1 MRTNVVLDDALI
13 AEAMKL
19 TGARTKREVLDRAL
33 RTLIR
38 LERQRAV
45 LDLRGKI
52 AWEGDL
58 NALRQAR
65 FVAEE
70 GDAYADADPG

>member
-1 MRTNVVLDDALI
+1 MRTNIVIDDTLI
-13 AEAMKL
+13 AEAMRL
-19 TGARTKREVLDRAL
+19 TRIKTKRAVVDMAL

-45 LDLRGKI
+45 LDLEGRI

-58 NALRQAR
+58 NQTRESR
-65 FVAEE
+65 VFAEDVGE
-70 GDAYADADPG
+70 YDASSS